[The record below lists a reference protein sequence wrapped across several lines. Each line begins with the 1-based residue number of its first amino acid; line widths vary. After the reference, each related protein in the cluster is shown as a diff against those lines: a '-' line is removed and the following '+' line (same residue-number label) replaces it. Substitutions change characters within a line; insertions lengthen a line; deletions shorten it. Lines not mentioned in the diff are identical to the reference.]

1 MGLYYIHKQKL
12 GGNDLMEKQ
21 SLLAYQEY
29 SEERFTKRVIYKK
42 GETTAFVL
50 NFLPGQQLPAHKHP
64 GTEVYLFVVTGN
76 GAFTVDGK
84 EIEVSEGDLI
94 HVGGEEEMAFNNN
107 GTEPVS
113 LYVVL
118 SKVPSEKYAQN
129 I

>member
-1 MGLYYIHKQKL
+1 
-12 GGNDLMEKQ
+12 MEKL
-21 SLLAYQEY
+21 SLKAYQEY

-42 GETTAFVL
+42 GESTAFVL
-50 NFLPGQQLPAHKHP
+50 NFLPGQQLPSHKHP
-64 GTEVYLFVVTGN
+64 GTEVYLYVVN
-76 GAFTVDGK
+76 GSGTFIIDGK
-84 EIEVSEGDLI
+84 ETEVSEADLV

-107 GTEPVS
+107 GNEPVS